1 MCYKHLLH
9 HPHSRW
15 FIISGISIFRN
26 TKNSEALNRL
36 KPIMKKSLTRR
47 SFASGTIFTVVPPFF
62 KSMLWSKKQK
72 ADIPIGI
79 SATNSTFLD
88 PIRRVLLSISYLCN
102 VRTRHPLLTFALHL
116 ANPFPKNYLAV
127 SHHPGSLCRIELR
140 YSFWSSILFIRFS
153 D

>member
-1 MCYKHLLH
+1 MFIFSLL
-9 HPHSRW
+9 
-15 FIISGISIFRN
+15 F
-26 TKNSEALNRL
+26 LD
-36 KPIMKKSLTRR
+36 KKK
-47 SFASGTIFTVVPPFF
+47 VPGAKILRVRDDDYRGATLFQ
-62 KSMLWSKKQK
+62 KYVLVKKQK

-88 PIRRVLLSISYLCN
+88 PIRRVLLSISFPCN

-140 YSFWSSILFIRFS
+140 YSFWSSILFIRFLIELRLLLLPGFVKS
-153 D
+153 QITIFHYQMQL

>member
-1 MCYKHLLH
+1 
-9 HPHSRW
+9 
-15 FIISGISIFRN
+15 
-26 TKNSEALNRL
+26 
-36 KPIMKKSLTRR
+36 MKKSLTRR

-62 KSMLWSKKQK
+62 KSIIWLIKQK

-88 PIRRVLLSISYLCN
+88 PIRRVLLSISFPCN
-102 VRTRHPLLTFALHL
+102 VRSRHPLLTFALHL

-140 YSFWSSILFIRFS
+140 YSFWSSIFSILFLTKLRLLLSPEFVKYFFETKGSNPFS
-153 D
+153 YLQWFHL